1 MSKGLSGDPEQA
13 APPAGA
19 RAGLALVLGALLPL
33 AAALFLPADRVA
45 WRDALVGVAAVAI
58 LVGAL
63 LLWRARAGARV
74 SGPSLA
80 GDAPAG
86 AEAVSGLMAS
96 FTRTL
101 GTIEQQ
107 AAEISQ
113 FATRLDTAYSELQFA
128 NERLKEYSFKDEV
141 TGLYNRRFFTIRLEE
156 EVSRYRRFNHPVS
169 VVLLDLDGF
178 KAINDELGHAAG
190 DETLRDMA
198 EILMRYSRGINVIC
212 RYGGDEFAVLLVET
226 SKDGTRLY
234 ADRIR
239 HVLSTHPFA
248 HGRRLTA
255 SIGIASLP
263 EDVTP
268 GADDLIRAADEAL
281 YAAKRAG
288 KNRVSV
294 YEDVAPSRVPERA
307 AASRTEPA

>member
-1 MSKGLSGDPEQA
+1 VA
-13 APPAGA
+13 AAAAILAGA
-19 RAGLALVLGALLPL
+19 T
-33 AAALFLPADRVA
+33 
-45 WRDALVGVAAVAI
+45 
-58 LVGAL
+58 
-63 LLWRARAGARV
+63 LLWRGREGA
-74 SGPSLA
+74 PA
-80 GDAPAG
+80 AETAPAG
-86 AEAVSGLMAS
+86 AEVPAPESPAAVAGLMAS
-96 FTRTL
+96 FSRTL
-101 GTIEQQ
+101 TTIEQQ
-107 AAEISQ
+107 AAEISE
-113 FATRLDTAYSELQFA
+113 FASRLDTAYAELQFA
-128 NERLKEYSFKDEV
+128 NERLKEFSFKDEV

-178 KAINDELGHAAG
+178 KAINDDLGHAAG

-294 YEDVAPSRVPERA
+294 YEDVVPTRVPERA
-307 AASRTEPA
+307 GRAE

>member
-1 MSKGLSGDPEQA
+1 MSRGLSGDPEQA

-19 RAGLALVLGALLPL
+19 RAGLALALGALLPL
-33 AAALFLPADRVA
+33 AAGLLLPADRVA
-45 WRDALVGVAAVAI
+45 WRDALLVVAAAAI
-58 LVGAL
+58 LVGSL
-63 LLWRARAGARV
+63 LLWRARGARA
-74 SGPSLA
+74 SRPSLA
-80 GDAPAG
+80 AGDAAAG

-96 FTRTL
+96 FSRTL

-307 AASRTEPA
+307 ASARTEQG